1 MISFFSKQGEVRTT
15 NCQLDTGWGMCYKH
29 DECSNWFGSKPLA
42 MFLLQKVSSSGYT
55 LGCYYDPFPPYHL
68 SGVFH
73 HFEANL
79 SVAACVKLCGEDG
92 YMLAGLRW
100 RLLTQTSLCMI
111 RVPLQGPSILPLW
124 KRWAPNWPL
133 CGIRDV
139 WGRMP
144 PVGVDPG
151 VFCRPLGNDHVW
163 TLWQIPLHYGKK
175 GFLSNLYDILT
186 DLFHLLHKLRLL
198 GVYNWWGARIRTA
211 LCLSLHW
218 DWRVGI
224 GQFNLSIFVDLY
236 LKVGHMVTGL
246 FSGKRPTSRGEYDSY
261 TLRWGVS

>member
-29 DECSNWFGSKPLA
+29 DECSNWFGSKSLA
-42 MFLLQKVSSSGYT
+42 MSLLQKVSSSGYT

-68 SGVFH
+68 SGDFH

-124 KRWAPNWPL
+124 KCWAPNWPL
-133 CGIRDV
+133 CRIWDV

-163 TLWQIPLHYGKK
+163 TLWQIPLHYGRNA
-175 GFLSNLYDILT
+175 FYQIYT
-186 DLFHLLHKLRLL
+186 
-198 GVYNWWGARIRTA
+198 T
-211 LCLSLHW
+211 
-218 DWRVGI
+218 
-224 GQFNLSIFVDLY
+224 
-236 LKVGHMVTGL
+236 
-246 FSGKRPTSRGEYDSY
+246 FSQIYSTSY
-261 TLRWGVS
+261 TNYAYWECTTDGGPESGQPCVFPFTEIGGWAIQPQ